1 MESRLCVEVTVAEK
15 IVGEEVT
22 VAEKIVGE
30 DVTVAEKGRDVIPI
44 IQVGTVVEIGRGSV
58 IHDVERHAGRR

>member
-1 MESRLCVEVTVAEK
+1 MESRLCV
-15 IVGEEVT
+15 EVT

-58 IHDVERHAGRR
+58 IHDVERQAGRR

>member
-1 MESRLCVEVTVAEK
+1 MEVTVAEK

-58 IHDVERHAGRR
+58 IHDVDVERQAGRR